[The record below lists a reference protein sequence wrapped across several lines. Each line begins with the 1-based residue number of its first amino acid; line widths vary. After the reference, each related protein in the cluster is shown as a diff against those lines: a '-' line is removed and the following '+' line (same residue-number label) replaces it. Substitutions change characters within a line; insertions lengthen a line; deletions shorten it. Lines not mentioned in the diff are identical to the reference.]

1 MLYQLSYM
9 RNAVGTHN
17 IKNKALKQERKRPQ
31 QVRSSESLGV
41 VDQQRDEPHEHQE
54 PDEVRSI
61 RLGLLV
67 LRLEIELGHAG
78 LTVWVRRGFF

>member
-1 MLYQLSYM
+1 M
-9 RNAVGTHN
+9 
-17 IKNKALKQERKRPQ
+17 
-31 QVRSSESLGV
+31 RSSESLGV